1 MAGDDVQV
9 SSTTD
14 SLADVQRAAGAPVT
28 PEALAEEKGEQS
40 QPGSGEQE
48 TLTTTQEAEEVAETE
63 VEAESEETEQEEQPE
78 QVRRP
83 KNAVQKRIDKLTA
96 KNYAL
101 EEEKQQLEDRL
112 SRLERTVNKTDTTAQ
127 QTTQTPQ
134 FTKAKPVQTDP
145 KFKDYDEFIE
155 ALTDWKLEKKDF
167 DRNQE
172 AVAQQQQQQQARL
185 EQTFRSYNLAT
196 RSFAEEHPDF
206 DEIVG
211 REDLQLPIAVMNA
224 IVGLRDK
231 GPEVAYAVAQDE
243 DLCNHLSQMSVERGD
258 AVALTEFGR
267 WLASVEP
274 GGEPVAVGAEREER
288 PLARRSAAPAPIRP
302 VGNSST
308 RSQKSLDELDF
319 RDYRRIRDEAEKAR
333 YRH

>member
-1 MAGDDVQV
+1 MADVTV
-9 SSTTD
+9 ASTTD
-14 SLADVQRAAGAPVT
+14 DQAAVNQAAGLSPAGVQ
-28 PEALAEEKGEQS
+28 EEQAKP

-48 TLTTTQEAEEVAETE
+48 TLTTMQEAEETAE
-63 VEAESEETEQEEQPE
+63 VEVEGEETEQEEQPE

-112 SRLERTVNKTDTTAQ
+112 TRLERAAGQSQ
-127 QTTQTPQ
+127 QQAVVQQGPQ
-134 FTKAKPVQTDP
+134 FQKPRPVQTDA

-172 AVAQQQQQQQARL
+172 AVAQQQQAQQQRL
-185 EQTFRSYNLAT
+185 EQTFRSYNQAAIQ
-196 RSFAEEHPDF
+196 FKVEHEDF
-206 DEIVG
+206 DEVVG
-211 REDLQLPIAVMNA
+211 REDLQLPISVMNA
-224 IVGLRDK
+224 IVGLRDR
-231 GPEVAYAVAQDE
+231 GPEISYQVAQDE
-243 DLCNHLSQMSVERGD
+243 DLCNHLSQMSVEHGD

-267 WLASVEP
+267 WLASMEQ
-274 GGEPVAVGAEREER
+274 EPVAVGGGEAEER
-288 PLARRSAAPAPIRP
+288 PVARRSSAPAPIKP

-319 RDYRRIRDEAEKAR
+319 RDYRRIRDEAERAR